1 MPSRRYCF
9 LRTENLRMRSFD
21 EYRQL
26 INSQLTSLIREGA
39 PESSVLR
46 EAMRYSLEVG
56 GKRLRPA
63 LLLAACDFAGGDIS
77 DALPYALSVEYIHTY
92 SLIHDDLPAMDNDDL
107 RRGKPTNHKVYGEA
121 MAILA
126 GDGLL
131 STAAETLTGEPLK
144 HADDACS
151 MANHIRAAHEIMSR
165 AGTYG
170 MIAGQTADI
179 LGEDLEPTP
188 ELIEYIE
195 LHKTA
200 DLITAPVRAGL
211 MIAGADSEML
221 DNFTL
226 YARDIGVAFQILDDI
241 LDIEGDQ
248 SLLGK
253 TVGKDAEQGKCNY
266 AYVHGPEA
274 AKAELHRLTAEA
286 KSAIAQYGDEAEFFI
301 TLADSLETRKN

>member
-1 MPSRRYCF
+1 M
-9 LRTENLRMRSFD
+9 LSFD

-26 INSQLTSLIREGA
+26 VNSRLTDLIQDGA

-56 GKRLRPA
+56 GKRLRPV
-63 LLLAACDFAGGDIS
+63 LLLAACDLAGGSIEE
-77 DALPYALSVEYIHTY
+77 AMPYALSIEYIHTY

-126 GDGLL
+126 GDALL
-131 STAAETLTGEPLK
+131 STAAETVTGEPLK
-144 HADDACS
+144 YAGDADK
-151 MANHIRAAHEIMSR
+151 MANHIRAAHEILSR
-165 AGTYG
+165 AGANG

-179 LGEDLEPTP
+179 LGEDLEPTA

-211 MIAGADSEML
+211 MLAGADGEIL
-221 DNFTL
+221 DRFTT

-248 SLLGK
+248 ALLGK
-253 TVGKDAEQGKCNY
+253 TPGKDAEQGKCNY

-286 KSAIAQYGDEAEFFI
+286 KSAVSSCGDKAGFFI
-301 TLADSLETRKN
+301 GLADSLEKRNH